1 MGHLVNRSRRNR
13 QSGRVNRNRSRR
25 QIRNQ
30 RGGNNVEVL
39 IYCNLTSSYH
49 DATTTLTRK
58 LTPSELFDVR
68 AYVEETFEI
77 FRDPI
82 WASVGVA
89 NMLKAIKNK
98 YGTIIVE
105 QLSSPYKNKFHFVI
119 KFSMS
124 KTDAQKLVN
133 QQIVN
138 NLLEDMGNVLEDMG
152 QETIRFEQGN
162 LLSNDLQTYY
172 FDNAGELVV
181 VG

>member
-1 MGHLVNRSRRNR
+1 
-13 QSGRVNRNRSRR
+13 
-25 QIRNQ
+25 
-30 RGGNNVEVL
+30 
-39 IYCNLTSSYH
+39 
-49 DATTTLTRK
+49 
-58 LTPSELFDVR
+58 
-68 AYVEETFEI
+68 
-77 FRDPI
+77 
-82 WASVGVA
+82 
-89 NMLKAIKNK
+89 
-98 YGTIIVE
+98 
-105 QLSSPYKNKFHFVI
+105 
-119 KFSMS
+119 MS